1 MAVERGPVFP
11 FTAIVGQERMKLA
24 LLLAA
29 VDPGIGGVLIRGHK
43 GTAKST
49 AVRALA
55 AVLPPVEV
63 VDGCPFSCPPQAPQG
78 LCGFCRGDG
87 PPPATVRPARLVDL
101 PMGATEDRVI
111 GTLDI
116 EAALKEGERRFQPGL
131 LAEAHRGVLY
141 IDEVNLLPDH
151 LVDVLL
157 DAAAMGV
164 NYVEREGVSFSHQ
177 ARFVLVGTMN
187 PEEGEVRPQLLDR
200 FGLAAE
206 VEELADPALRAEV
219 VRRRLEFERDPLG
232 FLARWQTEEERLRR
246 RLADA
251 QALLP
256 SVSAEDGLLESIA
269 RLCLAHRV
277 EGMRADIVIY
287 RAALAHAALEGRTR
301 ASIEDVDAVA
311 PLALLHRGRPPE
323 DPFPVTPPPP
333 PQGPTPGQE
342 SPDRGQSG
350 QSGSRTGEH
359 HVSPAP
365 SPAPP
370 LLLKEGSPPQSPRM
384 GRRAVVT
391 GAAGRGRY
399 VAARLPRGRAAD
411 LALDAALRA
420 AALRGERKLPGRRLR
435 LLPADLRVKVREGR
449 VGALLAFMVDA
460 SGSMAARR
468 RMALVKG
475 MVMDLLA
482 DAYRRRD
489 RVALVCARGTGAEV
503 AVPPTGSVE
512 RARRLL
518 VGLPTGGATPLAA
531 GLARAAW
538 LLERHRRTNPRAPC
552 LLVLATDGRANRS
565 LRGSDP
571 YAEAIAEA
579 AAIRRRGFKAVV
591 LDADAAAP
599 FSLGLTEGLARALG
613 AVRVP
618 VGPDHEPR
626 DAARAIRMLLR

>member
-1 MAVERGPVFP
+1 MRAELGPTFP

-55 AVLPPVEV
+55 SVLPPIEV
-63 VDGCPFSCPPQAPQG
+63 VDGCPFSCHPQAPQG
-78 LCGFCRGDG
+78 LCGLCQGDA
-87 PPPATVRPARLVDL
+87 PPPASVRPARLVDL
-101 PMGATEDRVI
+101 PMGATEDRVL

-131 LAEAHRGVLY
+131 LAQAHRGVLY

-200 FGLAAE
+200 FGLATE
-206 VEELADPALRAEV
+206 VEELTDPALRAEV
-219 VRRRLEFERDPLG
+219 VRRRLEFDRDPAG
-232 FLARWQTEEERLRR
+232 FIARWRDEEEALRR
-246 RLADA
+246 RLAEA

-256 SVSAEDGLLESIA
+256 QVSAEDGLLERIA
-269 RLCLAHRV
+269 RLCLAHGV

-287 RAALAHAALEGRTR
+287 RAALAHAALQGRR
-301 ASIEDVDAVA
+301 QAGFEDMEAVA

-323 DPFPVTPPPP
+323 GPSPASPPPP
-333 PQGPTPGQE
+333 PPPPSDAGDDPPTPQAGGQ
-342 SPDRGQSG
+342 
-350 QSGSRTGEH
+350 TGERQ
-359 HVSPAP
+359 VPPAP
-365 SPAPP
+365 SRAPSLLMKEDEPP
-370 LLLKEGSPPQSPRM
+370 LSPRL
-384 GRRAVVT
+384 GKRATVT
-391 GAAGRGRY
+391 GIPGHGRY
-399 VAARLPRGRAAD
+399 VSARLPRGRIAD
-411 LALDAALRA
+411 LALDATLRA
-420 AALRGERKLPGRRLR
+420 AAQRGARVLPGQGLR
-435 LLPADLRVKVREGR
+435 LQPGDLRMKVREGR
-449 VGALLAFMVDA
+449 VGALLTFVVDA

-468 RMALVKG
+468 RLAAVKG
-475 MVMDLLA
+475 AALELLA

-489 RVALVCARGTGAEV
+489 RVALVCARGRGAEV
-503 AVPPTGSVE
+503 LLPPTGSLE

-518 VGLPTGGATPLAA
+518 ASLPAGGATPLAA

-538 LLERHRRTNPRAPC
+538 LLERHRRANPGAPC

-565 LRGSDP
+565 LHGGDP
-571 YAEAIAEA
+571 YLEAIAQAEA
-579 AAIRRRGFKAVV
+579 LGRRGFKAMV
-591 LDADAAAP
+591 LDAEGGAP

-613 AVRVP
+613 APRVP
-618 VGPDHEPR
+618 VA
-626 DAARAIRMLLR
+626 DADGRALARAIRLVLR

>member
-1 MAVERGPVFP
+1 MTADRGPTFP

-55 AVLPPVEV
+55 SVLPPIEV
-63 VDGCPFSCPPQAPQG
+63 VDGCPFSCHPRAPQG
-78 LCGFCRGDG
+78 LCGLCQGDG

-101 PMGATEDRVI
+101 PMGATEDRVL

-131 LAEAHRGVLY
+131 LAQAHRGVLY

-157 DAAAMGV
+157 DAAAMGI

-206 VEELADPALRAEV
+206 VEELTDPALRAEV
-219 VRRRLEFERDPLG
+219 VRRRLEFDRDPEG
-232 FLARWQTEEERLRR
+232 FLARWRPEEEALRR

-256 SVSAEDGLLESIA
+256 SVRAEEGLLEHIA
-269 RLCLAHRV
+269 GLCLAHRV

-287 RAALAHAALEGRTR
+287 RAALAHAALNGRRHAR
-301 ASIEDVDAVA
+301 AEDVEAVA

-323 DPFPVTPPPP
+323 GPSPAFPPPP
-333 PQGPTPGQE
+333 PPPADTGHRPSPGPG
-342 SPDRGQSG
+342 GAG
-350 QSGSRTGEH
+350 GER
-359 HVSPAP
+359 HVPPAP
-365 SPAPP
+365 SAAPS
-370 LLLKEGSPPQSPRM
+370 LLLKEDRPPPSPRL

-391 GAAGRGRY
+391 GVPSHGRY
-399 VAARLPRGRAAD
+399 VSARLPRGRVAD
-411 LALDAALRA
+411 LALDATLRA
-420 AALRGERKLPGRRLR
+420 AAQRGARVHRGLGLRLR
-435 LLPADLRVKVREGR
+435 PEDLRVKVREGR
-449 VGALLAFMVDA
+449 VGALLAFVVDA
-460 SGSMAARR
+460 SGSMAARHR
-468 RMALVKG
+468 LAAVKG
-475 MVMDLLA
+475 AALELLA

-489 RVALVCARGTGAEV
+489 RVAVVCARGSGAQV
-503 AVPPTGSVE
+503 VLPPTGSLE

-518 VGLPTGGATPLAA
+518 TSLPAGGATPLAA

-538 LLERHRRTNPRAPC
+538 LLERHRRTHPRAPC

-565 LRGSDP
+565 LHGGDP
-571 YAEAIAEA
+571 YAEAIAQAEA
-579 AAIRRRGFKAVV
+579 LRQRGFKAVV
-591 LDADAAAP
+591 LDVEGGAP
-599 FSLGLTEGLARALG
+599 FSLGLTRGLARALG
-613 AVRVP
+613 APCVP
-618 VGPDHEPR
+618 VGPGDGQ
-626 DAARAIRMLLR
+626 ALARAIRVVLR

>member
-1 MAVERGPVFP
+1 MGAERGPVFP

-29 VDPGIGGVLIRGHK
+29 VDPGVGGVLVRGHK

-55 AVLPPVEV
+55 AVLPPIEV
-63 VDGCPFSCPPQAPQG
+63 VDGCPFSCHPRAPQG
-78 LCGFCRGDG
+78 LCGLCQGDA

-131 LAEAHRGVLY
+131 LAQAHRGVLY

-200 FGLAAE
+200 FGLVAE

-219 VRRRLEFERDPLG
+219 VRRRLEFERDPAA
-232 FLARWQTEEERLRR
+232 FLARWRDEEEALRR
-246 RLADA
+246 RLAAA
-251 QALLP
+251 QSLLP
-256 SVSAEDGLLESIA
+256 QVSAEDGLLEGIA

-287 RAALAHAALEGRTR
+287 RAALAHAALQGRDR
-301 ASIEDVDAVA
+301 AGEEDVAAVA
-311 PLALLHRGRPPE
+311 PLALLHRARPPE
-323 DPFPVTPPPP
+323 GPAPAFPPPP
-333 PQGPTPGQE
+333 PPRDPGQ
-342 SPDRGQSG
+342 G
-350 QSGSRTGEH
+350 
-359 HVSPAP
+359 
-365 SPAPP
+365 PAPP
-370 LLLKEGSPPQSPRM
+370 PPEEARGQTGERPMPPAPGRAPSLQLREEGPPLSPRL
-384 GRRAVVT
+384 GRRALVT
-391 GAAGRGRY
+391 GLPGRGRY
-399 VAARLPRGRAAD
+399 VSARLPQGRPTD
-411 LALDAALRA
+411 LALDATLRA
-420 AALRGERKLPGRRLR
+420 AARRGARRR
-435 LLPADLRVKVREGR
+435 PEGGVALLPDDLRVKVREGR
-449 VGALLAFMVDA
+449 VGALLAFVVDA

-468 RMALVKG
+468 RLAAVKG
-475 MVMDLLA
+475 ALLDLLA

-489 RVALVCARGTGAEV
+489 RVALVCARGAGAAV
-503 AVPPTGSVE
+503 VVPPTGSLE

-518 VGLPTGGATPLAA
+518 AAVPAGGATPLAA

-538 LLERHRRTNPRAPC
+538 LLERHRRANPRAPC

-565 LRGSDP
+565 LHGGDP

-579 AAIRRRGFKAVV
+579 EAIHRRGFKAVV
-591 LDADAAAP
+591 LDAEGGVP

-613 AVRVP
+613 APRVP
-618 VGPDHEPR
+618 VT
-626 DAARAIRMLLR
+626 DADGRALARAIRLVLR